1 MDMSRFSKTNGQFS
15 LLDLTAKVEFMSYSS
30 LSFDIGRLSNTL
42 RLPTDEH
49 DKEVGFSGERLFV
62 SIVIGWIDVH
72 HPCDGHIKT
81 QLRIRLPA
89 EYHLVDQMKSIIHRI
104 FEVLDIPLD
113 ETYEA
118 VFFTCDRITGIE
130 QATNREGMTDRLY

>member
-1 MDMSRFSKTNGQFS
+1 MIAHGY
-15 LLDLTAKVEFMSYSS
+15 LDLTAKVEFKSPSS
-30 LSFDIGRLSNTL
+30 ISFDIGRLSNTL
-42 RLPTDEH
+42 RLPADED
-49 DKEVGFSGERLFV
+49 DKEVVFSGERPFV
-62 SIVIGWIDVH
+62 FTVIGWIDVH

-81 QLRIRLPA
+81 QLRIRIPA
-89 EYHLVDQMKSIIHRI
+89 KYHLVEQMKSIIQRV